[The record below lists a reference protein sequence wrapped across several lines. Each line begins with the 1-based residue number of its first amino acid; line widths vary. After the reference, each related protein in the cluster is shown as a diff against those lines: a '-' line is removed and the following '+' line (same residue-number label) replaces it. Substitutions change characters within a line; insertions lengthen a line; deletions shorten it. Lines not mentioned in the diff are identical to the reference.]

1 MKQDDGLAL
10 SSHTFQGQIFDIRL
24 TSTAGGRTLFDGS
37 FHDANH
43 MEVKDCGYDR
53 IIGGTVLHFKP
64 SALFRRSAGNSQ
76 VSVNQFEKRKSTD
89 IN

>member
-1 MKQDDGLAL
+1 MKQDDGLSF

-24 TSTAGGRTLFDGS
+24 ARTAGGRTLFEGS
-37 FHDANH
+37 FHVANH

-64 SALFRRSAGNSQ
+64 NALFRRSAGNSQ
-76 VSVNQFEKRKSTD
+76 VSVNQLKKRKSAD
-89 IN
+89 VN